1 MSLDPIADFLT
12 RIRNAAAAKHRYVDV
27 KRSKMIRAIAD
38 VLAKRGFVA
47 KVLEKKEGPQGT
59 LRVFLKYTEGRKSV
73 IQGLK
78 RVSSPG
84 LRRYSGAKDVPYVYN
99 GFGISIVS
107 TPKGVLE
114 GSEARKQNVGGEL
127 LCCVW

>member
-27 KRSKMIRAIAD
+27 KKSKMIRAIVD
-38 VLAKRGFVA
+38 VLVQRGFVA
-47 KVLEKKEGPQGT
+47 KVLEKKDGPQGT
-59 LRVFLKYTEGRKSV
+59 LRVFLKYTAGRKSV

-78 RVSSPG
+78 RISSPG
-84 LRRYSGAKDVPYVYN
+84 LRKYSGAKEVPYVYN